1 MPSSMCRECG
11 NVCAKRRMSFLSSH
25 PRSPTNCGTS
35 TTRTARHGHSLPSY
49 VRSRK
54 SGEEKSTLTGAI
66 MTEHVKTEIAAGIMT
81 LTLARPDK
89 KNALSNAMY
98 SAMSDGLERAE
109 KDPAVRVVLFQ
120 GDGDNFTAGNDLADF
135 SAQANGKD
143 TSESQAHRFIGNL
156 GKATRPRLAAV
167 QGNAVGVGTTMLLHC
182 DLVFLA
188 ENARLM
194 TPFVNLALVPEAAS
208 SWLLPARIGHVRAYA
223 MFALGE
229 PVDAATALAR
239 GLANA
244 VVPVGELR
252 GRAPAAAEDLTK
264 RTAGSLW
271 QSKDLKRDTEKIAA
285 QNSRES
291 GLFAERLSTT
301 EFREA
306 FAAVAERS
314 KPDFSKLPA

>member
-1 MPSSMCRECG
+1 M
-11 NVCAKRRMSFLSSH
+11 VKR
-25 PRSPTNCGTS
+25 T
-35 TTRTARHGHSLPSY
+35 
-49 VRSRK
+49 K
-54 SGEEKSTLTGAI
+54 TLTGAI
-66 MTEHVKTEIAAGIMT
+66 MTEHVKTEVAAGIMT

-89 KNALSNAMY
+89 MNALSNAMY

-109 KDPAVRVVLFQ
+109 KDPSVRVVLFQ
-120 GDGDNFTAGNDLADF
+120 GDGDHFTAGNDLADF

-156 GKATRPRLAAV
+156 GKATRPLIAAV

-188 ENARLM
+188 DTAKLM

-229 PVDAATALAR
+229 PLDAATALAC

-244 VVPVGELR
+244 VVPPQELR
-252 GRAPAAAEDLTK
+252 AKARQAAEALTK
-264 RTAGSLW
+264 RPAGSLNHT
-271 QSKDLKRDTEKIAA
+271 KALMRDMDKIAA
-285 QNSRES
+285 QIARE
-291 GLFAERLSTT
+291 GVLFRERLQTG
-301 EFREA
+301 EAREA
-306 FAAVAERS
+306 FAAFAERR
-314 KPDFSKLPA
+314 KPDFSKVAG

>member
-1 MPSSMCRECG
+1 
-11 NVCAKRRMSFLSSH
+11 
-25 PRSPTNCGTS
+25 
-35 TTRTARHGHSLPSY
+35 
-49 VRSRK
+49 
-54 SGEEKSTLTGAI
+54 
-66 MTEHVKTEIAAGIMT
+66 MTEHVRTELSAGIMT
-81 LTLARPDK
+81 LTLARADK

-120 GDGDNFTAGNDLADF
+120 GDGDSFTAGNDIADF

-143 TSESQAHRFIGNL
+143 TGEPQAHRFISNL
-156 GKATRPRLAAV
+156 GKATRPLVAAV

-188 ENARLM
+188 DTAKLM

-229 PVDAATALAR
+229 PLDAATALAC

-244 VVPVGELR
+244 VVPAADLR
-252 GRAPAAAEDLTK
+252 ARARAAAEALTK
-264 RTAGSLW
+264 RPAGSLD
-271 QSKDLKRDTEKIAA
+271 QTKALMRDMDKIAA
-285 QNSRES
+285 QISRE
-291 GLFAERLSTT
+291 GALLRQRLQTG
-301 EFREA
+301 EAREA
-306 FAAVAERS
+306 FAAFAERR
-314 KPDFSKLPA
+314 KPDFSKVAG